1 MQKFHLGNHPKS
13 NPMNSIF
20 LDCEWY
26 PRGRIFLIG
35 YRVNA
40 KTSKALW
47 GKQIDNFPTLLKKNK
62 DHFLIVF
69 GPDIAYL
76 ENHFGIAIREKYI
89 CINILRMARDLEPD
103 RDSWKLSA
111 IEKDMGIKR
120 EVDKYK
126 VNIFKI
132 WSDWK
137 VLDIRSQIISYN
149 LQDVNSLA
157 IITEHYI
164 KTYKLKEKDILK
176 YRLI

>member
-1 MQKFHLGNHPKS
+1 
-13 NPMNSIF
+13 MNSIY

-35 YRVNA
+35 YRINN

-47 GKQIDNFPTLLKKNK
+47 GSKIDNFPNLLKRNK
-62 DHFLIVF
+62 GAFLFMF

-76 ENHFGIAIREKYI
+76 ENHFGITIRDKFT

-103 RDSWKLSA
+103 RDSWKLSS
-111 IEKDMGIKR
+111 IETDLGIKR

-157 IITEHYI
+157 IITQYFI
-164 KTYKLKEKDILK
+164 KTFKLKEKDILK
-176 YRLI
+176 YRLN

>member
-1 MQKFHLGNHPKS
+1 
-13 NPMNSIF
+13 MNSIF

-35 YRVNA
+35 LKINNRRP
-40 KTSKALW
+40 KALW
-47 GKQIDNFPTLLKKNK
+47 GSKIETFPIYLKRYP
-62 DHFLIVF
+62 DHKIFVY

-76 ENHFGIAIREKYI
+76 ENHFGIAIRERYV
-89 CINILRMARDLEPD
+89 CINVLRIARDLEPD
-103 RDSWKLSA
+103 KESWKLSA
-111 IEKDMGIKR
+111 IEKDLGIER

-126 VNIFKI
+126 TNIFKI

-157 IITEHYI
+157 IITEHFMD
-164 KTYKLKEKDILK
+164 KHNLKEKDLFK
-176 YRLI
+176 YRLN